1 MSRTIFGW
9 LKCSFQVCA
18 RRMHTREFVNVA
30 HRWCSLAG
38 CHCML
43 RLLHL
48 PPSAK
53 SINIAPAWS
62 WIDRSEDVRS
72 SANCVKK
79 PRKRENM
86 QQISSFHIIILNV
99 LCAFLVFLFLTLQDV
114 RALFFLLFSQTVRTV
129 CCLSDYLIVLVGNL
143 KNIFGLGWQVNTIKW
158 KAECNQ
164 QHSGHQG
171 HYQLAQAQK
180 TSRNWRLNW
189 NISLKIETLWYPRS
203 HTHLHTEP
211 CLCLSS

>member
-1 MSRTIFGW
+1 
-9 LKCSFQVCA
+9 
-18 RRMHTREFVNVA
+18 
-30 HRWCSLAG
+30 
-38 CHCML
+38 ML

-143 KNIFGLGWQVNTIKW
+143 KNIFGLGWQVNTIK
-158 KAECNQ
+158 
-164 QHSGHQG
+164 
-171 HYQLAQAQK
+171 
-180 TSRNWRLNW
+180 
-189 NISLKIETLWYPRS
+189 
-203 HTHLHTEP
+203 
-211 CLCLSS
+211 